1 LGKDQ
6 NIARKECNGIWGLF
20 SLLSAFM
27 LVRAVR
33 MQAKEAPE
41 IIFAKKLLGR
51 RDEGKIRGNEDDSIA
66 LNPVYRYSVHL
77 DLLAIGEECIPYLIW
92 DSDSRGAVLTH
103 SYQMTDRCS
112 FVNISHWLPERGGAS
127 TCAPSI

>member
-6 NIARKECNGIWGLF
+6 NIACKKCNGLRGLF

-33 MQAKEAPE
+33 VQTKEASE

-51 RDEGKIRGNEDDSIA
+51 RDEGKIRGKEDDSIT
-66 LNPVYRYSVHL
+66 LNRVYRYSVHL
-77 DLLAIGEECIPYLIW
+77 DLLAIGEECILYLIW

-103 SYQMTDRCS
+103 LYQMTVRCS

-127 TCAPSI
+127 A